1 MPEIRETVGVY
12 QRLGTAIIE
21 SNRVAT
27 TRRLNAN
34 RPSLDSSVDRS
45 PEAVVPWKRPDETRR
60 RRRIFVQKAKVNR
73 GSPSSHNSNRR
84 VASINSSASPTTR
97 LVARPTIN
105 LTSLSPSSL
114 FLSPPPSLS
123 LSLNRAFSKRA
134 FARTPPLLYGRVLR
148 TRRPRVHRR
157 FSFPPLYWPVK
168 SYVCAGSY
176 AWLRFNSIRMRAR
189 GEKGWGRVVE
199 NGVPPFPCMS
209 RPFIPCYAISN
220 AIEGM
225 LFSRFTRGL
234 TFIGAGARKVVCGN
248 VKCPFYLSFL
258 PLISCISR
266 HMYIH
271 LRKFKQRTN
280 SLGWYSFEIHN

>member
-1 MPEIRETVGVY
+1 MSEIRETVGVY

-105 LTSLSPSSL
+105 LTSPSPSSL

-123 LSLNRAFSKRA
+123 LWIALFQNARSHARRHCCTGECCARAGRAFIDD
-134 FARTPPLLYGRVLR
+134 F
-148 TRRPRVHRR
+148 H
-157 FSFPPLYWPVK
+157 F
-168 SYVCAGSY
+168 
-176 AWLRFNSIRMRAR
+176 LRFI
-189 GEKGWGRVVE
+189 
-199 NGVPPFPCMS
+199 
-209 RPFIPCYAISN
+209 
-220 AIEGM
+220 
-225 LFSRFTRGL
+225 GL
-234 TFIGAGARKVVCGN
+234 LKVTFVQAVT
-248 VKCPFYLSFL
+248 LD
-258 PLISCISR
+258 
-266 HMYIH
+266 
-271 LRKFKQRTN
+271 
-280 SLGWYSFEIHN
+280 